1 MPRRRSSHTPRVTQA
16 EVARLAG
23 VSQTVVSMVL
33 NGTGVA
39 ERRVSDDTRRR
50 VLDAIERTRYVANP
64 IAQRL
69 AGGKNALVGVYTYEP
84 VFPSSAGDFY
94 QPFLEGVER
103 EAQLRG
109 VDLVLF
115 TSMPTRQ
122 GGPLVDG
129 GGLHR
134 LRIADGCVLL
144 GRHSHAQDLVAL
156 ASQDFP
162 YAFVGRRAAPGVT
175 VPFAGANYD
184 EATAAV
190 TRTLLELGHRRIGL
204 VTVTPPHESI
214 EDRVRGY
221 RRAMRDAGQLPVT
234 FEDPHLTS
242 GEFFETLEAH
252 QVTAIVTV
260 SDVAHALYSAA
271 LARGLRVPEDLS
283 IARLGDPE
291 EREPSVVDWTGFT
304 IPRVEMG
311 AEALRIVLRQLGPP
325 ASLADPAVDP
335 TATPAADDLQSFLPC
350 ALVAGSTVAPP
361 PTTTPAATTGTTKE
375 TSRT

>member
-1 MPRRRSSHTPRVTQA
+1 MARRRSGGGRVTQA
-16 EVARLAG
+16 DVARLAG

-33 NGTGVA
+33 NGTGITQH
-39 ERRVSDDTRRR
+39 RVGDDTRRR
-50 VLDAIERTRYVANP
+50 VLDAIERTGYVANP

-69 AGGKNALVGVYTYEP
+69 AGGKSALVGVYTYEP

-103 EAQLRG
+103 EAQQRG

-115 TSMPTRQ
+115 TSMSAHH

-129 GGLHR
+129 GALHR
-134 LRIADGCVLL
+134 LRVADGCVLL

-175 VPFAGANYD
+175 VPFAGADYD
-184 EATAAV
+184 EATAIV
-190 TRTLLELGHRRIGL
+190 TRQLLELGHRRIGM

-221 RRAMRDAGQLPVT
+221 RRAMRAAGQLPVT
-234 FEDPHLTS
+234 FEDPDLTS
-242 GEFFETLEAH
+242 GEFFETLAEH
-252 QVTAIVTV
+252 GITAVLTV
-260 SDVAHALYSAA
+260 SDLAHHVYSAA
-271 LARGLRVPEDLS
+271 LAHGLRVPDDLS

-291 EREPSVVDWTGFT
+291 EREPSVVDWAGFT
-304 IPRVEMG
+304 IPRIEMG
-311 AEALRIVLRQLGPP
+311 AEALRIVLRQLTPP
-325 ASLADPAVDP
+325 DPLEDEP
-335 TATPAADDLQSFLPC
+335 DQGLQAFIPC
-350 ALVAGSTVAPP
+350 ETFTGSTIAAPP
-361 PTTTPAATTGTTKE
+361 TPTTTSSTTKE
-375 TSRT
+375 NSHT